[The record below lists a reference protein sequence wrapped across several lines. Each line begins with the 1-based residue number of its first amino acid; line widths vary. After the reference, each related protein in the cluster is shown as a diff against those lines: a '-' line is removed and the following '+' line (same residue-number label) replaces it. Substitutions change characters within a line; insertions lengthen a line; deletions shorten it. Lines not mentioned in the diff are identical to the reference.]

1 MIIFITSS
9 VLHLKIPFMTKLFK
23 VITKN
28 LTDPPAVEIALGL
41 RYMNK
46 KTSRTDI

>member
-9 VLHLKIPFMTKLFK
+9 VVHLKIPFMTKLFIK
-23 VITKN
+23 KN
-28 LTDPPAVEIALGL
+28 ITDPPAVEFALGL